1 MGKDSRNAAKTE
13 RAWLR
18 REAERRARKAK
29 DKAKDDGRDTPT
41 PQGYAIE
48 KLASG
53 LPNGFVGP
61 NREKEGPV
69 GLSV

>member
-48 KLASG
+48 KTRQWASYG
-53 LPNGFVGP
+53 CP

>member
-1 MGKDSRNAAKTE
+1 VGKDSRNAAKTE

-18 REAERRARKAK
+18 REAERRAR
-29 DKAKDDGRDTPT
+29 KAKDDGRDTPT